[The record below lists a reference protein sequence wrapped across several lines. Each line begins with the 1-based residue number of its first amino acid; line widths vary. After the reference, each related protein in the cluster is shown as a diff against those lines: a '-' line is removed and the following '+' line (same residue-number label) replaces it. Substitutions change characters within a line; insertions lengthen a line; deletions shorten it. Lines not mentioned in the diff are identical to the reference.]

1 MKLLVISDGHG
12 AVDNLLALSKLAQS
26 VDLVLFAGDFAAFN
40 QLETGLPFLKKL
52 RSLNKNVY
60 SVLGNCDPPSF
71 MEELKTHGINIQAT
85 TTHFEDF
92 VLLGSGGASKFT
104 GTTPNERTDEEL
116 ANDLTQHYEEK
127 EEDNIILVTHNP
139 PHGVKTDKVAPLV
152 HVGSKLIRK
161 FIEEKKPILVISGH
175 IHEAFGV
182 DSIGQTL
189 LLNPGALCDGR
200 FAIAEITK
208 ENGKYKATAVL
219 KSLDKVL
226 IF

>member
-12 AVDNLLALSKLAQS
+12 AIDNLSALSNIVLN

-40 QLETGLPFLKKL
+40 QAHTGLPFLKKL
-52 RSLNKNVY
+52 RSMHENVY
-60 SVLGNCDPPSF
+60 SVLGNCDSPEF
-71 MEELKTHGINIQAT
+71 IEELKKHNINMQAT
-85 TTHFEDF
+85 CTHFKDF
-92 VLLGSGGASKFT
+92 ILLGSGGASKFT
-104 GTTPNERTDEEL
+104 GTTPNERNDTDL
-116 ANDLTQHYEEK
+116 ASDINQHYEEK
-127 EEDNIILVTHNP
+127 EGKNIILVTHNP

-161 FIEEKKPILVISGH
+161 FIEEKEPILAISGH

-182 DSIGQTL
+182 DSIGHTL

-208 ENGKYKATAVL
+208 ENGRYKATATL
-219 KSLDKVL
+219 KS
-226 IF
+226 I

>member
-12 AVDNLLALSKLAQS
+12 AIDNLSALSTIAKD
-26 VDLVLFAGDFAAFN
+26 VDLILFAGDFAAFN
-40 QLETGLPFLKKL
+40 QAHTGLPFLKKL
-52 RSLNKNVY
+52 CSLHKNIY
-60 SVLGNCDPPSF
+60 SVLGNCDHPSF
-71 MEELKTHGINIQAT
+71 IEELKIHNINMQAT
-85 TTHFEDF
+85 NTHFEEF

-116 ANDLTQHYEEK
+116 ASDITSHYNENQG
-127 EEDNIILVTHNP
+127 DNIILVTHNP
-139 PHGVKTDKVAPLV
+139 PHGAKTDKVAPLV

-161 FIEEKKPILVISGH
+161 FIEEKKPIIAISGH

-182 DSIGQTL
+182 DNIGQTL

-208 ENGKYKATAVL
+208 ENGKYKANAIL
-219 KSLDKVL
+219 KT
-226 IF
+226 I

>member
-12 AVDNLLALSKLAQS
+12 AIDNLEALSSIAQD

-52 RSLNKNVY
+52 RSLHKNVY

-71 MEELKTHGINIQAT
+71 IAELKANNMNMQAN

-116 ANDLTQHYEEK
+116 ASDITNHYERK
-127 EEDNIILVTHNP
+127 KADNIILVTHNP
-139 PHGVKTDKVAPLV
+139 PHGAKTDKVAPLV
-152 HVGSKLIRK
+152 HVGSKLIRQ
-161 FIEEKKPILVISGH
+161 FIEEMQPILAVSGH
-175 IHEAFGV
+175 IHEAFAL
-182 DSIGQTL
+182 DSIGQTVV
-189 LLNPGALCDGR
+189 LNPGALCDGR
-200 FAIAEITK
+200 FAIAEIIK
-208 ENGKYKATAVL
+208 ENGKYKVNASL
-219 KSLDKVL
+219 KT
-226 IF
+226 I

>member
-12 AVDNLLALSKLAQS
+12 AVDNLSALSKFVQD

-52 RSLNKNVY
+52 RSLHRNVY

-71 MEELKTHGINIQAT
+71 IEELKAFDVNMQAT

-116 ANDLTQHYEEK
+116 VSDINLYYEEK
-127 EEDNIILVTHNP
+127 EDDNIILVTHNP
-139 PHGVKTDKVAPLV
+139 PHGVRTDKVAPLV
-152 HVGSKLIRK
+152 HVGSKLIRE
-161 FIEEKKPILVISGH
+161 FIEEKKPILAISGH
-175 IHEAFGV
+175 IHEAFGI

-200 FAIAEITK
+200 FAIVEIIK

-219 KSLDKVL
+219 KS
-226 IF
+226 I

>member
-12 AVDNLLALSKLAQS
+12 AIDNLSALSGIAEN

-40 QLETGLPFLKKL
+40 QLHTGLPFLKKL
-52 RSLNKNVY
+52 RSLHKNIY

-71 MEELKTHGINIQAT
+71 IEELKAHNVNMQASNIC
-85 TTHFEDF
+85 FDDF

-104 GTTPNERTDEEL
+104 GSTPNERTDEEL
-116 ANDLTQHYEEK
+116 ASDITQHYKEK
-127 EEDNIILVTHNP
+127 DGDNIILVTHNP

-161 FIEEKKPILVISGH
+161 LIEEKEPILAISGH

-182 DSIGQTL
+182 DFIGQTL
-189 LLNPGALCDGR
+189 VLNPGALCDGR
-200 FAIAEITK
+200 FAIAEVTQ
-208 ENGKYKATAVL
+208 ENGRYKATAVL
-219 KSLDKVL
+219 KN
-226 IF
+226 I